1 MLSQKIGKFFQIMR
15 QGGLSEALAEAKT
28 YLLYRRAINAH
39 RKHLALQIA
48 SEHQWR
54 VGYGPFAGMQISPVA
69 WWDQTDLASK
79 ILGFYELEV
88 LNVLSQVDRS
98 RYRFFVDLGAADGY
112 YAIGALRAGLF
123 QKAFCFEMSERGREV
138 VRANAALNDVSESVA
153 VFGYADARFYESL
166 PEVQLSAAVILI
178 DIEGGEFDL
187 LTDELLARLKNA
199 MLVIELHE
207 FMVDDGAVKLQAL
220 VDRLKRVY
228 RLRWLTTGA
237 RDLSAFES
245 LGALNDTDR
254 WLLCSESRTQ
264 RMKWVVCEPLAV

>member
-1 MLSQKIGKFFQIMR
+1 MLSQKIGKFLQIVR
-15 QGGLSEALAEAKT
+15 RSGLREAWAEAKT

-54 VGYGPFAGMQISPVA
+54 VSYGPFAGMQISPVA

-88 LNVLSQVDRS
+88 LKVLSSVDRA
-98 RYRFFVDLGAADGY
+98 RYHFFVDLGAADGY

-138 VRANAALNDVSESVA
+138 IRANADLNDISDSVA
-153 VFGYADARFYESL
+153 IFGYADSRFHESL
-166 PEVQLSAAVILI
+166 PEGSLSSTVVLI

-187 LTDELLARLKNA
+187 LTDELLVRLKDA

-207 FMVDDGAVKLQAL
+207 FMVGDGAAKLKRL
-220 VDRLKRVY
+220 VDRLERVY
-228 RLRWLTTGA
+228 KLHWLTTGA
-237 RDLSAFES
+237 RDLSGFES
-245 LGALNDTDR
+245 LSVLNDTDR

-264 RMKWVVCEPLAV
+264 RMKWVVCEPVSE

>member
-1 MLSQKIGKFFQIMR
+1 MLIQKIGKFFQIVR
-15 QGGLSEALAEAKT
+15 QGGLSEAMAEAKT

-88 LNVLSQVDRS
+88 LNVLSHVDRA

-112 YAIGALRAGLF
+112 YAIGALRAGMF

-138 VRANAALNDVSESVA
+138 IRANAALNDVSDSVA
-153 VFGYADARFYESL
+153 VFGYADSRFYESL
-166 PEVQLSAAVILI
+166 PEESLSSAVVLI

-187 LTDELLARLKNA
+187 LTDELLVRLKGA

-207 FMVDDGAVKLQAL
+207 FMVDDGAVKLKRL
-220 VDRLKRVY
+220 VDRLERVY
-228 RLRWLTTGA
+228 KLKWLTTGA
-237 RDLSAFES
+237 RDLSGFES
-245 LGALNDTDR
+245 LSVLNDTDR

-264 RMKWVVCEPLAV
+264 LMKWVVCEPFAV